1 MKITLMKPHEHY
13 GVKYNE
19 GDEIEVTKEEY
30 EFLVSVYVGE
40 RKQIVE
46 QVNKVESE
54 IKKRN
59 VK

>member
-1 MKITLMKPHEHY
+1 MKPHEHY